1 MFSIK
6 SCILCFILAGALSAG
21 GTSMAN
27 RSDSRQ
33 DAVTSVNLY
42 GEDSNNNEQNRDLN
56 YQIRLDAMQ
65 TAFDKYTRNL
75 KAKVGV
81 AVIVNDRDTIEVNGD
96 REFPMFS
103 VFKFPLA
110 LAVAEYSDKKG
121 GQLSDV
127 INIDSKSLIPDTWS
141 PMLKKY
147 GQQLSRMSLRELL
160 EWSLQESDNNAAD
173 ILLNYVGGLE
183 GLNSLMQDL
192 NFPPSITIGASEEDM
207 HRDNYK
213 SYLNRSNPKDM
224 ASLFN
229 RFNNEL
235 RNRSKSFAE
244 IGKMM
249 ENCNTG
255 TDRLQSPLNSTD
267 AILGHKTGTG
277 FITPD
282 SIISALNDCGYVNLP
297 DGSHYSIAVFVADSP
312 YTPEETTR
320 IIAELS
326 KIAYSSLHE

>member
-1 MFSIK
+1 
-6 SCILCFILAGALSAG
+6 
-21 GTSMAN
+21 
-27 RSDSRQ
+27 
-33 DAVTSVNLY
+33 
-42 GEDSNNNEQNRDLN
+42 
-56 YQIRLDAMQ
+56 MQ

-110 LAVAEYSDKKG
+110 LAVAEYSDRNG

-192 NFPPSITIGASEEDM
+192 NFPPSITIGANEEDM
-207 HRDNYK
+207 NRDNYK

-255 TDRLQSPLNSTD
+255 TDRLQASLNSTD

-277 FITPD
+277 FITSD
-282 SIISALNDCGYVNLP
+282 NIISALNDCGYVNLP

-326 KIAYSSLHE
+326 KIAYSSLYE

>member
-6 SCILCFILAGALSAG
+6 SCILYFILAGALLYG

-27 RSDSRQ
+27 RSNSRQ

-42 GEDSNNNEQNRDLN
+42 GEDSNDSEQNRDLN

-75 KAKVGV
+75 KAKIGV

-110 LAVAEYSDKKG
+110 LAVAEYSDRKG

-127 INIDSKSLIPDTWS
+127 INIDSNSLIPDTWS

-207 HRDNYK
+207 NRDNYK

-255 TDRLQSPLNSTD
+255 TDRLQAPLNSTD

-277 FITPD
+277 FITSD

-326 KIAYSSLHE
+326 KIAYSSLYE